1 MAGLNIIVCV
11 KSVVLDAPDGIII
24 RTTDSCALNPFD
36 RPAIEA
42 AIRLREEEGG
52 QITALS
58 MGPEAAC
65 LGLYEALSMG
75 IDQAV
80 LVSDPKLAG
89 SDTLATS
96 TALGSAIKKL
106 EPYDL
111 VIFGAKTSDSDT
123 GQVGPQTAVY
133 LGLPLVTGVYDIQPN
148 GKSLLVERRIDEFI
162 ERYEIALPGVFTI
175 NPSAFQPRDSSL
187 MEINEA
193 FTDKWIRK
201 MSLDHLDLSP
211 EQVGNSGSPTRLL
224 AMKKV
229 KRERKCD
236 FIPGSVE
243 EQAEELTRR
252 LKETGLIG

>member
-1 MAGLNIIVCV
+1 MAINIIVCV
-11 KSVVLDAPDGIII
+11 KSVVLNAPDGIIV

-42 AIRLREEEGG
+42 AIKLREEGGG

-75 IDQAV
+75 VDQAV
-80 LVSDPKLAG
+80 LFSDPKLAG

-96 TALGSAIKKL
+96 TALGSVIKKL
-106 EPYDL
+106 GPYDL

-133 LGLPLVTGVYDIQPN
+133 LGLPLITGAYDIKSN
-148 GKSLLVERRIDEFI
+148 GSSLIVERRIDEFI
-162 ERYEIALPGVFTI
+162 ERYEISLPGVITI
-175 NPSAFQPRDSSL
+175 HPSAFQPRDSSL
-187 MEINEA
+187 MEINDA
-193 FTDKWIRK
+193 FTDKLIRK

-211 EQVGNSGSPTRLL
+211 EQVGNLGSPTRVL

-229 KRERKCD
+229 SRERKCD
-236 FIPGSVE
+236 FIAGSVE
-243 EQAEELTRR
+243 EQAEELTGR

>member
-1 MAGLNIIVCV
+1 VAINIIVCV
-11 KSVVLDAPDGIII
+11 KSVVLDAPDGIVV
-24 RTTDSCALNPFD
+24 RTMDSCALNPFD

-42 AIRLREEEGG
+42 AIKLRDENGG

-65 LGLYEALSMG
+65 LGLYEALSTG

-80 LVSDPKLAG
+80 LVSDSKLAG

-111 VIFGAKTSDSDT
+111 VLFGARTSDSDT

-133 LGLPLVTGVYDIQPN
+133 LGLPLITGVRDIYVDD
-148 GKSLLVERRIDEFI
+148 KALTVERKIDEFL
-162 ERYEIALPGVFTI
+162 ERYEISLPGVFTI
-175 NPSAFQPRDSSL
+175 HPSAFQPRDSSL

-193 FTDKWIRK
+193 FTDKEIQK
-201 MSLDHLDLSP
+201 LTLNDLDLSP
-211 EQVGNSGSPTRLL
+211 EQVGNSGSPTRVL

-229 KRERKCD
+229 TRKRQCD
-236 FIPGSVE
+236 FISGSLE

>member
-36 RPAIEA
+36 RPALEA
-42 AIRLREEEGG
+42 AIKLREEKGG

-58 MGPEAAC
+58 MGPQAAC

-75 IDQAV
+75 VDQAV
-80 LVSDPKLAG
+80 LFSDPKLAG

-106 EPYDL
+106 GPYDL

-133 LGLPLVTGVYDIQPN
+133 LGLPLVTGVYDIQPDDS
-148 GKSLLVERRIDEFI
+148 SLIVERRIDEFI
-162 ERYEIALPGVFTI
+162 ERYEIALPGIITI
-175 NPSAFQPRDSSL
+175 HPSAFQPRDSSL

-193 FTDKWIRK
+193 FTDKMIK
-201 MSLDHLDLSP
+201 KVSLDHLDLSP
-211 EQVGNSGSPTRLL
+211 ELFGNSGSPTRILS
-224 AMKKV
+224 MKKV
-229 KRERKCD
+229 RRERKCD
-236 FIPGSVE
+236 FIAGSME
-243 EQAEELTRR
+243 EQAEELTGR